1 MENRREFMKTVA
13 MAAAVTSAPRNVL
26 GANDRVRMAVI
37 GTGSRGTMVNG
48 FFRTHADCEFVAACD
63 VRKTRLDQAVKTI
76 GGSVQGYGDYRRVL
90 ERKDIDALL
99 VTTPDHWHG
108 PIVAQACAAGKDC
121 YVEKPMTHTIEDA
134 VMAVEAAKKY
144 KRIVQL
150 GVQQRSGAHFL
161 ECVKMIQDGYIG
173 KVSHCVLNQ
182 PGSYGGVMQPTS
194 PVPDDLDWEMFQG
207 SAPRKPFSQSYLR
220 WRAFYMYGGGLMTDW
235 GVHLTD
241 IALLA
246 MKADGKA
253 PIHTS
258 ASAQY
263 VGLPEGS
270 RAVPGRLHRR
280 LAVRRFRDDVHQHP
294 AAEHGFPDQRQLLLR
309 HQGRA
314 AREPLPAT
322 GSCRSH
328 RGAPCRCRPPA
339 LQALGLGP
347 PGLQALGLGLLA
359 LRRPGLRLPRRRRRP
374 SRARCSSRKSSTRTT
389 RTRRRMR
396 GTSWTASSRA
406 RARPPISREPRF
418 TFHAFLPARTAV
430 RQGRQIVRL
439 GRQEGRSGL
448 EGTEPAAGAGGVR
461 LLAFG
466 WSN

>member
-1 MENRREFMKTVA
+1 METRREFIKTMA
-13 MAAAVTSAPRNVL
+13 TAAAVASASRPIL

-37 GTGSRGTMVNG
+37 GTGSRGSMVNR

-63 VRKTRLDQAVKTI
+63 VRKTRLDQAIKDI
-76 GGSVQGYGDYRRVL
+76 GGNVQGYSDYRRIL

-108 PIVAQACAAGKDC
+108 PIVAQGCAAGKDS

-182 PGSYGGVMQPTS
+182 PGSYGGVMQPTA
-194 PVPDDLDWEMFQG
+194 PVPEDLDWEMFQG
-207 SAPRKPFSQSYLR
+207 PAPRKPFSPSYLR

-253 PIHTS
+253 PIHTA
-258 ASAQY
+258 ASSQY
-263 VGLPEGS
+263 VGFPKDLEQFPDVFTSAWQYDDFLMTFTNIQLPSTEFPTNGNYFYGTRGVLHVNRAGYRILPQAQRGAMAPPRAAGAAGEAGRGAGGARGAGAPAAAAPPVPQTPPLEAKTFKQEEQYNDDPHTKAHARNFLDCVKS
-270 RAVPGRLHRR
+270 RKSPAADITGPGFYVTLPCLLGR
-280 LAVRRFRDDVHQHP
+280 LAVKEGKAYRWD
-294 AAEHGFPDQRQLLLR
+294 
-309 HQGRA
+309 
-314 AREPLPAT
+314 
-322 GSCRSH
+322 
-328 RGAPCRCRPPA
+328 
-339 LQALGLGP
+339 
-347 PGLQALGLGLLA
+347 
-359 LRRPGLRLPRRRRRP
+359 
-374 SRARCSSRKSSTRTT
+374 
-389 RTRRRMR
+389 
-396 GTSWTASSRA
+396 GTK
-406 RARPPISREPRF
+406 
-418 TFHAFLPARTAV
+418 AV
-430 RQGRQIVRL
+430 AV
-439 GRQEGRSGL
+439 
-448 EGTEPAAGAGGVR
+448 
-461 LLAFG
+461 
-466 WSN
+466 